1 MKGFFLIG
9 ILLIQCFCS
18 FSQQTYNKQVVEN
31 VYQRL
36 VTAYGDSKSAPTLKY
51 SDKYLNGP
59 ASFSQSDK
67 SITIDKK
74 LFDICRKLGK
84 DSLNAFSIIISHELA
99 HYYYEHSFC
108 SDFGYLMNSNNTV
121 FANKIISLG
130 IKQKLIYES
139 QADKKGLFY
148 SAIAGFQPFEIN
160 NKLLDLIYIS
170 YQHKDVNGYPSKAE
184 RKEIGLT
191 ASIEIKSLF
200 NKFNLGLNLL
210 KEGKLKSCIT
220 EFEAVTK
227 EFPSREV
234 YNNLGI
240 ARARMALLI
249 KPKTKEE
256 FDSPDRFMYPLEIE
270 NKTRLNREDTRSL
283 EPDNNYNELLG
294 EAQSNFEKAIS
305 LDPYFVK
312 SYINLACIYD
322 LLDNPDNAIGT
333 IKRLNKVDQN
343 TADAKKIL
351 AIAYY
356 HSNRESLAETIWKE
370 LNL

>member
-1 MKGFFLIG
+1 MRGILIIG
-9 ILLIQCFCS
+9 ILFIQCFYS
-18 FSQQTYNKQVVEN
+18 IGQTYKKQVVEN

-36 VTAYGDSKSAPTLKY
+36 VNAYGNPKAAPKLIY
-51 SDKYLNGP
+51 LDKDLGGP

-67 SITIDKK
+67 SITIDKR
-74 LFDICRKLGK
+74 LYDICRKLGK
-84 DSLNAFSIIISHELA
+84 DSLNAFSIVLSHELA

-108 SDFGYLMNSNNTV
+108 SDFGYLLNSKNKAFST
-121 FANKIISLG
+121 KIISLG

-160 NKLLDLIYIS
+160 NQLLDLIYIS
-170 YQHKDVNGYPSKAE
+170 YQHKDVSGYPTKAE

-191 ASIEIKSLF
+191 SSIEIKSLF
-200 NKFNLGLNLL
+200 NKFVLGLNHLN
-210 KEGKLKSCIT
+210 EGKLQSSII
-220 EFEAVTK
+220 EFETITK
-227 EFPSREV
+227 EFPSREI

-240 ARARMALLI
+240 ARARMALLL

-256 FDSPDRFMYPLEIE
+256 TEHPERFKYPLEIE
-270 NKTRLNREDTRSL
+270 NKTRLNREDTRSIQL
-283 EPDNNYNELLG
+283 DNNYIELLG

-305 LDPYFVK
+305 LDPSFVK

-333 IKRLNKVDQN
+333 IKRLSKVDQN
-343 TADAKKIL
+343 TTDSKIIL
-351 AIAYY
+351 AIAYF
-356 HSNRESLAETIWKE
+356 HSDRESLAEKIWKE